1 MFKCGSKNGHKK
13 YTCLNEIGIR
23 AQNMVTILDLM
34 VNVNGGR
41 ENLYDHLM
49 NMRIFVESSL

>member
-1 MFKCGSKNGHKK
+1 
-13 YTCLNEIGIR
+13 
-23 AQNMVTILDLM
+23 MVTILDLM

-49 NMRIFVESSL
+49 NMRIFVESSLWQWLDIHMSSKNHEANGNDMIWIC